1 MTSRRFVASAAVAS
15 LTALLA
21 LAQLHFVLAHFG
33 PLRRTALF
41 SWDSPATQMEDEL
54 ACESLPHTDPS
65 RESREHALLAPRR
78 CGAIHARPGIVPS
91 SPTLPSSLS
100 RSPPPA

>member
-1 MTSRRFVASAAVAS
+1 MTAAVVS

-21 LAQLHFVLAHFG
+21 LAQVHFVVAHFG
-33 PLRRTALF
+33 PLWRTALL
-41 SWDSPATQMEDEL
+41 SWDSPATQIEDEL

-65 RESREHALLAPRR
+65 REPREHALLAPRR
-78 CGAIHARPGIVPS
+78 CGAVHAGSGIVPS
-91 SPTLPSSLS
+91 SPALPSRLT